1 MADENIFSDFLRR
14 VRSGDATAAEQ
25 LVRRYERAVR
35 VAVRARLGDPALR
48 QAFDSMDVCQSVMAS
63 FFVRAAAG
71 QYDLH
76 EPNHLVGLLVRMA
89 QNKLAMRA
97 RHSRQ
102 QCRDSRR
109 LVTDPE
115 VLAAVPDGPGDPAR
129 VAAGRELLDMVR
141 ERLGAEERAIAEMRA
156 AGREWADVAA
166 ELGGTAEGRR
176 KQFGRALD
184 RIAAELG
191 LDDPEDEPAD
201 EPDRDRP

>member
-1 MADENIFSDFLRR
+1 MAEDNDFVKFLLR
-14 VRSGDATAAEQ
+14 VRAGDPTAAEQ
-25 LVRRYERAVR
+25 LLRRYGRAVR

-63 FFVRAAAG
+63 FFLRAADG
-71 QYDLH
+71 QFDLR
-76 EPNHLVGLLVRMA
+76 EPNHLFGLLVRMA

-102 QCRDSRR
+102 QRRDSRR

-115 VLAAVPDGPGDPAR
+115 VLAAVPDDPGDPAR
-129 VAAGRELLDMVR
+129 VAASRELLDMVR
-141 ERLGAEERAIAEMRA
+141 ERLGAEERAVAELRA

-176 KQFGRALD
+176 KQFARALK
-184 RIAAELG
+184 RVAAELG
-191 LDDPEDEPAD
+191 LDDPEDEAG
-201 EPDRDRP
+201 R